1 MTSSIIFGVA
11 FVLLAAAEIGAA
23 YHLRVSKHRAGSK
36 LTLGAIADIGLTIG
50 AVVTL
55 IRGALLLIQHAKLD
69 VSIKIV
75 VVAQII
81 AVLSLI
87 KLIRNRASEPS
98 SDAPRQFG
106 RPAGP
111 PPGTYGTPRQGTHPP
126 EAPRAPWRQD

>member
-1 MTSSIIFGVA
+1 MTSSIIFGVV
-11 FVLLAAAEIGAA
+11 FILLAAAEIAA
-23 YHLRVSKHRAGSK
+23 TYHLRASKHRAGS
-36 LTLGAIADIGLTIG
+36 GLIIG

-55 IRGALLLIQHAKLD
+55 SLGALFLIQHAKFVVGI
-69 VSIKIV
+69 VSV
-75 VVAQII
+75 VVVQII

-87 KLIRNRASEPS
+87 KLIRNRANEPS